1 MHHVSSFSA
10 KGKSTRPKKPTV
22 SRTILRRTSMLWIA
36 AYYNIFQKAQNERL
50 SGLAKVNVDY

>member
-1 MHHVSSFSA
+1 
-10 KGKSTRPKKPTV
+10 
-22 SRTILRRTSMLWIA
+22 MLWIA